1 MNIAEELKF
10 LEENI
15 ANINTAITQATLAGG
30 VSSYTLNSGQGSTTV
45 KRATLA
51 ELWEMKKRFEYE
63 YNEKKEYYTGSNISI
78 IRNANN
84 ATRFY

>member
-10 LEENI
+10 LEQNI
-15 ANINTAITQATLAGG
+15 ANINTAITQASLAGG

-51 ELWEMKKRFEYE
+51 ELLEMKRHLEYE

-78 IRNANN
+78 VRNANN

>member
-1 MNIAEELKF
+1 MDIAEELKF

-15 ANINTAITQATLAGG
+15 ANINTAIRQATLSGG

-45 KRATLA
+45 KRATLV
-51 ELWEMKKRFEYE
+51 ELWDMKRNLEYE

-78 IRNANN
+78 VRNINN

>member
-10 LEENI
+10 LEQNI
-15 ANINTAITQATLAGG
+15 ANINTAITQASLAGG

-51 ELWEMKKRFEYE
+51 ELLEMKRNLEYE

-78 IRNANN
+78 VRNANN

>member
-1 MNIAEELKF
+1 MNISEELKF
-10 LEENI
+10 LEQNI
-15 ANINTAITQATLAGG
+15 ANIKTAITQATVNGG

-51 ELWEMKKRFEYE
+51 ELWEMKKNLEYE

-78 IRNANN
+78 VRNANC

>member
-10 LEENI
+10 LEQNI
-15 ANINTAITQATLAGG
+15 ANIKTAITQATVNGG

-51 ELWEMKKRFEYE
+51 ELWEMKKNLEYE

-78 IRNANN
+78 VRNANC